1 MIPRCY
7 GAVVVS
13 PPDTPHQDVAETLV
27 YGIII
32 ENIDAAPLPSV
43 DPSSHDFSSLG
54 HSLMAA
60 VYSFS
65 LHGVIHNDMR
75 SDNILISPDRIVLID
90 FGQAI
95 LRGDIEDDEHWAEK
109 VELEEE
115 VEALRRILHRREIRD
130 CTPYIPAK
138 LFRGFYHFN
147 HTVSIQRESW
157 RKRWYD
163 KVVGSVPEIFD
174 DEDESEQPAW
184 WTLKKEVQAWLTS
197 RPHPPESFKVPRPGS
212 PDYVKG
218 LSVAQLSTGN

>member
-1 MIPRCY
+1 MVP
-7 GAVVVS
+7 
-13 PPDTPHQDVAETLV
+13 PPDTPHRDVAETLV

-32 ENIDAAPLPSV
+32 ENVDAAPLPSV
-43 DPSSHDFSSLG
+43 DGSSHDVSSLG

-75 SDNILISPDRIVLID
+75 SDNILISPNRIVVID

-95 LRGDIEDDEHWAEK
+95 LRGETEDDEHWAKK

-115 VEALRRILHRREIRD
+115 VEALRRILDHREIRD

-138 LFRGFYHFN
+138 SFRGFYHFN
-147 HTVSIQRESW
+147 YAVSIQRESW
-157 RKRWYD
+157 RKRWYE
-163 KVVGSVPEIFD
+163 KVGSVPEIFD

-184 WTLKKEVQAWLTS
+184 WTLKKEVQAWLIS

-212 PDYVKG
+212 PNYIN
-218 LSVAQLSTGN
+218 STGN